1 MLATVNTA
9 AFVRAAGFHARITG
23 NQMTEKSNVVAAVI
37 LGVLVAIGL
46 AAAGYFVSNTVYKG
60 RLATNA
66 VTVKGFDER
75 DVKADLALWQIG
87 YSATGGN
94 LGDVYT
100 RARAD
105 EAALVAFLTQSG
117 FKPAD
122 IKSDNLAVTDLMANP
137 YRPKDTSESARY
149 IVKNT
154 ILVRSNDVDLVA
166 RTVRGVSDLIKQGI
180 VLTTNDVDYEFTRLN
195 DIKAS
200 MLRAAT
206 QNARGAAQQF
216 ANDAGSK
223 VGSIQ
228 SASQGFFS
236 IVSRDAASASAEGE
250 SFRAGVGQISTI
262 DKKVRVV
269 VTLTYYL
276 DR

>member
-1 MLATVNTA
+1 
-9 AFVRAAGFHARITG
+9 
-23 NQMTEKSNVVAAVI
+23 MTEKNNIIAAAI
-37 LGVLVAIGL
+37 LGILVAVGL
-46 AAAGYFVSNTVYKG
+46 AAAGQFVSNTVYKG
-60 RLATNA
+60 RLASNA

-87 YSATGGN
+87 YSVTGGN

-105 EAALVAFLTQSG
+105 EAALVGFLTQSG
-117 FKPAD
+117 FRPAD

-137 YRPKDTSESARY
+137 YRPKDMSESARY

-154 ILVRSNDVDLVA
+154 ILVRSNDVDLAV
-166 RTVRGVSDLIKQGI
+166 RTTRGVSDLIKQGI
-180 VLTTNDVDYEFTRLN
+180 VLTTNDVDYEFTKLN
-195 DIKAS
+195 DIKAA

-206 QNARGAAQQF
+206 QNARDAAQQF

-236 IVSRDAASASAEGE
+236 IVSRDAAAAAGGE
-250 SFRAGVGQISTI
+250 NASFRQGMGPISTI
-262 DKKVRVV
+262 DKQVRVV

-276 DR
+276 ER